1 MWGGFSV
8 DNATLNRFFSLHY
21 LLPFL
26 IAGLAIAHIA
36 LLHTRG
42 SSNPL
47 LGTSAVDYVTFYP
60 YLYLKD
66 LLGLLIL
73 ISGFSYL
80 VFFEPNLLGHPD
92 NYIKANPLV
101 TPLHIVPEWYFLP
114 FYAILR
120 SIPNKLAGVVAM
132 GLAIVILLIMP
143 VIKETKLITKYSLIE
158 KRLF

>member
-1 MWGGFSV
+1 
-8 DNATLNRFFSLHY
+8 
-21 LLPFL
+21 LPFV

-36 LLHTRG
+36 LLHTKG

-47 LGTSAVDYVTFYP
+47 LCTSAIDYVTFYP

-132 GLAIVILLIMP
+132 GLAIAILLIMP
-143 VIKETKLITKYSLIE
+143 IIKETKLITKYSIIE